1 MSKDNIINVELYDLP
16 ITDRKDDRCGK
27 VVSAGSLTED
37 DLIQLAVSRRTD
49 LNAATLRAALEI
61 LKDVAVES
69 IANGNSVHFGLGYFL
84 LDVKGV
90 FVGDHA
96 RWDAQKNALTVHVT
110 PVARLRNAVRET
122 SVNVLGMASTG
133 VVINSVTDVSTG
145 EVNQRLTPGGGVN
158 LTGSKIKIAG
168 EDSSVGLYMIFQE
181 TQDMIP
187 ISMNSVLV
195 NDPSKISFVLPNDL
209 PGGDYKLMITTQ
221 FSNNPKLLKEPRSYL
236 FDYVLNYG

>member
-1 MSKDNIINVELYDLP
+1 MSKDNIINVELYDLA
-16 ITDRKDDRCGK
+16 ITERTDDRCGK
-27 VVSAGSLTED
+27 IVSAGSITED

-69 IANGNSVHFGLGYFL
+69 IANGNSVNFGLGYFL

-96 RWDAQKNALTVHVT
+96 RWDSKQHALTVHVS
-110 PVARLRNAVRET
+110 PAARLRNAVKEA

-133 VVINSVTDVSTG
+133 VVINSVTDVFTG

-158 LTGSKIKIAG
+158 LAGSKIKIAG
-168 EDSSVGLYMIFQE
+168 DDPSVGLFLILQD
-181 TQDMIP
+181 TQDVIP
-187 ISMNSVLV
+187 IPMNSVLV
-195 NDPSKISFVLPNDL
+195 NDPSKISFILPNDL
-209 PGGDYKLMITTQ
+209 PGGDYKLMLTTQ
-221 FSNNPKLLKEPRSYL
+221 FSNSSVLLKEPRTYV